1 MQKKFDFRKYIL
13 KSRETAIK
21 AITKL
26 QKLENKFCLILDERN
41 KFLGTLVDGDIR
53 RGLLKHYNIND
64 KIEKFVKKKSI
75 VTFQELSDERANII
89 LKNKEINCLPLIN
102 KNGKLINVYLPNVDP
117 EIHFINNEMLIMAG
131 GKGMRLRPLT
141 YKTPKPL
148 LIVNGRSIIEQII
161 SIAKRQGI
169 NKFYISI
176 HYLGHK
182 IKKFL
187 GDGSKLDV
195 KISYLEEKKPFG
207 TAGSIKL
214 LKNFN
219 KPIIVSNADI
229 ISNINYYEMI
239 KYHNKHKSLITVS
252 AKIFDEKN
260 NYGRIILK
268 GNRISKIIEK
278 PKNKFLINAGI
289 YIISPSIK
297 KYLRSK
303 NYFDMTDL
311 IDIAIKTN
319 DRIHVFPLHE
329 YWNDYGLKENFDK
342 KN

>member
-1 MQKKFDFRKYIL
+1 MQKKFNFHKYIL

-26 QKLENKFCLILDERN
+26 QNLENKFCLILDERN

-64 KIEKFVKKKSI
+64 KIEKFVEKKSI
-75 VTFQELSDERANII
+75 VTFQELSNERVNII

-102 KNGKLINVYLPNVDP
+102 KNRKLVNVYLPNVRS
-117 EIHFINNEMLIMAG
+117 EIHFINSEMLIMAG
-131 GKGMRLRPLT
+131 GKRTRLRPLT

-169 NKFYISI
+169 NQFHISI

-187 GDGSKLDV
+187 GDGSKYGV
-195 KISYLEEKKPFG
+195 KINYLEEKKPFG

-219 KPIIVSNADI
+219 KPIIVSNADV
-229 ISNINYYEMI
+229 ISNINFYEML

-278 PKNKFLINAGI
+278 PKNKFIINAGI
-289 YIISPSIK
+289 YIISPRIK
-297 KYLRSK
+297 KYLKSK

-311 IDIAIKTN
+311 IDVAIKTN
-319 DRIHVFPLHE
+319 DKIHVFPLHE
-329 YWNDYGLKENFDK
+329 NWYDYGIKENFS

>member
-1 MQKKFDFRKYIL
+1 MQKKFDFHKYIL

-64 KIEKFVKKKSI
+64 KIEKFIEKKPI
-75 VTFQELSDERANII
+75 VTFKELNNERVNII
-89 LKNKEINCLPLIN
+89 LKNKQINCLPLIN
-102 KNGKLINVYLPNVDP
+102 KNRKLINVYLPNINS
-117 EIHFINNEMLIMAG
+117 EIHFINSEMLIMAG
-131 GKGMRLRPLT
+131 GKGTRLRPLT
-141 YKTPKPL
+141 NKTPKPL
-148 LIVNGRSIIEQII
+148 LIVKGRSIIEQII
-161 SIAKRQGI
+161 SVAKRQGI
-169 NKFYISI
+169 KKFHISI
-176 HYLGHK
+176 HYLGYK

-187 GDGSKLDV
+187 GDGSKYGV
-195 KISYLEEKKPFG
+195 KINYLEEKKPFG

-229 ISNINYYEMI
+229 ISNISYYEMI

-278 PKNKFLINAGI
+278 PKNKFIINAGI
-289 YIISPSIK
+289 YIISPRIK

-303 NYFDMTDL
+303 DYFDMTDL
-311 IDIAIKTN
+311 IDIAVKTN
-319 DRIHVFPLHE
+319 NRIHVFPLHE
-329 YWNDYGLKENFDK
+329 YWYDYGIKENFSK
-342 KN
+342 K

>member
-1 MQKKFDFRKYIL
+1 MQKKFDFHKYIL
-13 KSRETAIK
+13 KSKESAIK

-26 QKLENKFCLILDERN
+26 QKLEKKFCLILDERN

-64 KIEKFVKKKSI
+64 KIEKFIEKKPI
-75 VTFQELSDERANII
+75 VTFKELNNERVNII
-89 LKNKEINCLPLIN
+89 LKNKQINCLPLIN
-102 KNGKLINVYLPNVDP
+102 KNRKLINVYLPNINS
-117 EIHFINNEMLIMAG
+117 EIHFINSEMLIMAG
-131 GKGMRLRPLT
+131 GKGTRLRPLT
-141 YKTPKPL
+141 NKTPKPL
-148 LIVNGRSIIEQII
+148 LIVKGRSIIEQII
-161 SIAKRQGI
+161 SVAKRQGI
-169 NKFYISI
+169 KKFHISI
-176 HYLGHK
+176 HYLGYK

-187 GDGSKLDV
+187 GDGSKYGV
-195 KISYLEEKKPFG
+195 KINYLEEKKPFG

-229 ISNINYYEMI
+229 ISNISYYEMI

-252 AKIFDEKN
+252 AKIIDEKN
-260 NYGRIILK
+260 NYGRIIFK

-289 YIISPSIK
+289 YIISPRIK

-311 IDIAIKTN
+311 IDSATKIN
-319 DRIHVFPLHE
+319 DKIHVFPLYE
-329 YWNDYGLKENFDK
+329 NWYDYGNKENFGK
-342 KN
+342 K

>member
-1 MQKKFDFRKYIL
+1 MQKKFDFHKYIL

-64 KIEKFVKKKSI
+64 KIEKFIEKKPI
-75 VTFQELSDERANII
+75 VTFKELNNERVNII
-89 LKNKEINCLPLIN
+89 LKNKQINCLPLIN
-102 KNGKLINVYLPNVDP
+102 KNRKLINVYLPNINS
-117 EIHFINNEMLIMAG
+117 EIHFINSEMLIMAG
-131 GKGMRLRPLT
+131 GKGTRLRPLT
-141 YKTPKPL
+141 NKTPKPL
-148 LIVNGRSIIEQII
+148 LIVKGRSIIEQII
-161 SIAKRQGI
+161 SVAKRQGI
-169 NKFYISI
+169 KKFHISI
-176 HYLGHK
+176 HYLGYK

-187 GDGSKLDV
+187 GDGSKYGV
-195 KISYLEEKKPFG
+195 KINYLEEKKPFG

>member
-1 MQKKFDFRKYIL
+1 MQKKFDFHKYIL

-64 KIEKFVKKKSI
+64 KIEKFIEKKPI
-75 VTFQELSDERANII
+75 VTFKELNNERVNII
-89 LKNKEINCLPLIN
+89 LKNKQINCLPLIN
-102 KNGKLINVYLPNVDP
+102 KNRKLINVYLPNINS
-117 EIHFINNEMLIMAG
+117 EIHFINSEMLIMAG
-131 GKGMRLRPLT
+131 GKGTRLRPLT
-141 YKTPKPL
+141 NKTPKPL
-148 LIVNGRSIIEQII
+148 LIVKGRSIIEQII
-161 SIAKRQGI
+161 SVAKRQGI
-169 NKFYISI
+169 KKFHISI
-176 HYLGHK
+176 HYLGYK

-187 GDGSKLDV
+187 GDGSKYGV
-195 KISYLEEKKPFG
+195 KINYLEEKKPFG

-229 ISNINYYEMI
+229 ISDINYYEMI

-252 AKIFDEKN
+252 AKTFDEKN

-289 YIISPSIK
+289 YIISPRIK

-319 DRIHVFPLHE
+319 NRINVFPLHE
-329 YWNDYGLKENFDK
+329 YWYDYGLKENFDK
-342 KN
+342 K